1 MGMTGWNMW
10 REKEARKKAEIKSV
24 AVDEKVEAP
33 KIEEVEVEKTDTS
46 VAPKK
51 GKKPVE
57 K

>member
-1 MGMTGWNMW
+1 MW
-10 REKEARKKAEIKSV
+10 REKEARKKAEVKSV
-24 AVDEKVEAP
+24 AVEEKVEAP
-33 KIEEVEVEKTDTS
+33 KIEEVEVEKADTS